1 MNRSEEEEA
10 TGEWAEFGQTV
21 LALWRSRGCDCSP
34 AIVVLVDAQRVH
46 VRHKSTCALASV
58 LKAN

>member
-1 MNRSEEEEA
+1 MSSLDEEEA

-34 AIVVLVDAQRVH
+34 SIVVLVEERRVH
-46 VRHKSTCALASV
+46 VRHKSTCALASRMRS
-58 LKAN
+58 N